1 MAEKDPGKPRK
12 TTSSRKK
19 ETEQKTPQKAST
31 VTPIDQAGLGQN
43 QGKIPPYS
51 PISGQSESS
60 PRGVS
65 SQAPNRGSNQA
76 SNQASNQT
84 ASRSGA
90 HPAADQSG
98 AGAPQNPGAR
108 QSGSSPSVLNPRGSV
123 QEGSHAAGARQNRQ
137 DLDERIR
144 HRAYELFELR
154 GRRDGFHD
162 EDWARAEAEIL
173 AEFEREKSA

>member
-1 MAEKDPGKPRK
+1 MAEKDPGKSRK

-65 SQAPNRGSNQA
+65 SPAPNQGSNQA
-76 SNQASNQT
+76 SNQASSQT

-98 AGAPQNPGAR
+98 ASTPAHAKSAWSGDPGACSL
-108 QSGSSPSVLNPRGSV
+108 QPSEAKNLHSF
-123 QEGSHAAGARQNRQ
+123 S
-137 DLDERIR
+137 LDRPTSC
-144 HRAYELFELR
+144 
-154 GRRDGFHD
+154 RRFF
-162 EDWARAEAEIL
+162 II
-173 AEFEREKSA
+173 